1 MDMLGMTLRSMGFD
15 PEVVMGQ
22 FKSLGEAFHQ
32 LGVRL
37 EGIEARL
44 TQIEQS
50 QIALLTHLGLF
61 VPPSLEIMTLIEA
74 ESQAVVERGNRVTG
88 AAHE

>member
-1 MDMLGMTLRSMGFD
+1 MDMIGMTLRSMGFD
-15 PEVVMGQ
+15 PEVVLGQ
-22 FKSLGEAFHQ
+22 FKALGEAFTQ

-61 VPPSLEIMTLIEA
+61 VPPSLEMMTLIEA
-74 ESQAVVERGNRVTG
+74 ESKSIVERVHVGG
-88 AAHE
+88 AAQSG

>member
-1 MDMLGMTLRSMGFD
+1 MDMIGMTLRSMGFD
-15 PEVVMGQ
+15 PEVVLGQ
-22 FKSLGEAFHQ
+22 FKALGEAFTQ

-61 VPPSLEIMTLIEA
+61 VPPSLEMMTLIEA
-74 ESQAVVERGNRVTG
+74 ESKSVLDRNGG
-88 AAHE
+88 AASDV